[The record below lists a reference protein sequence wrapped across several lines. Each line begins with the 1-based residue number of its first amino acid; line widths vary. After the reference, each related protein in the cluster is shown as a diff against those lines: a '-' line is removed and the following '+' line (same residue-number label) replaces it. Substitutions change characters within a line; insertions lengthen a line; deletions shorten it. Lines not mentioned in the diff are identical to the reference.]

1 LWVFKAAKENI
12 MFLTL
17 LVASL
22 FQFFVCVN
30 SDYTISDD
38 WLNLNTKCSIV
49 YHFVANFLLFTR
61 RYHRYKWRRKG
72 L

>member
-38 WLNLNTKCSIV
+38 WLNLNTKCSIALPPLQV
-49 YHFVANFLLFTR
+49 TSERVKRHGKLHT
-61 RYHRYKWRRKG
+61 
-72 L
+72 